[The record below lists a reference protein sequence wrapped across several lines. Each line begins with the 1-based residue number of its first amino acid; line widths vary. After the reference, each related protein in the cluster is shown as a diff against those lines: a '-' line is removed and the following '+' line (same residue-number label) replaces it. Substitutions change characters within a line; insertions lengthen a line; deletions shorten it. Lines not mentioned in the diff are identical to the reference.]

1 MLTFTYE
8 ATYDDLDE
16 TATRQSSMTV
26 DSDQSADF
34 ILKSFGNFLKSVGFN
49 ITGYLEI
56 NDNEPG
62 DFDIKN
68 EFRMLK
74 ALLEHDIYISDDV
87 TKEDKKLTKLLSQI
101 DELLKAR

>member
-8 ATYDDLDE
+8 ATYDDMDE

-26 DSDQSADF
+26 DSDQNINF

-56 NDNEPG
+56 NDYVAG
-62 DFDIKN
+62 DIDINN

-74 ALLEHDIYISDDV
+74 ALLEHDMYISDEV
-87 TKEDKKLTKLLSQI
+87 TKEDKNLAKLLSQI